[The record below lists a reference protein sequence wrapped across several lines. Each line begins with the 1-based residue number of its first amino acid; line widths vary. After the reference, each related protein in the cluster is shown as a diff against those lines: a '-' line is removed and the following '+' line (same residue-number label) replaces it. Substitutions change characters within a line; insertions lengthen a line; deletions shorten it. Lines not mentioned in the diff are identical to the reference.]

1 MKFSDM
7 CGVTFTFKI
16 LVSLNTKSGRNLGER
31 KGDEERKPTRHSGEF
46 HEPEL
51 QQEPVGAVR
60 TLQGSQRSDLG
71 SCDPHRCKVWK
82 LLGNRGNRGKVWMLK
97 QRA

>member
-46 HEPEL
+46 HELEL
-51 QQEPVGAVR
+51 RTGTGRSSAYSARFTKVR
-60 TLQGSQRSDLG
+60 PGIL
-71 SCDPHRCKVWK
+71 
-82 LLGNRGNRGKVWMLK
+82 
-97 QRA
+97 